1 MLKIKTALNQEK
13 DQLIVKT
20 TENITPQAFMKFFRN
35 TEKLN
40 QLTPEDRTEI
50 FRTVL
55 LGSSDLTKD
64 LLNEILRDYSVEHL
78 EVIECKSC

>member
-1 MLKIKTALNQEK
+1 METC
-13 DQLIVKT
+13 
-20 TENITPQAFMKFFRN
+20 ENITPEAFMEFFRD

-40 QLTPEDRTEI
+40 QLNPDDRNEI

-64 LLNEILRDYSVEHL
+64 LLNEILSDYSVEHL
-78 EVIECKSC
+78 EVIDLNHGGKQ

>member
-1 MLKIKTALNQEK
+1 MMKTIENTTQE
-13 DQLIVKT
+13 
-20 TENITPQAFMKFFRN
+20 AFMNFFRD

-40 QLTPEDRTEI
+40 QLTPEDRIEI

-55 LGSSDLTKD
+55 LGSSDLTKE

-78 EVIECKSC
+78 DVIGFKS

>member
-1 MLKIKTALNQEK
+1 MN
-13 DQLIVKT
+13 
-20 TENITPQAFMKFFRN
+20 FFRN

-55 LGSSDLTKD
+55 LGSSDLTED
-64 LLNEILRDYSVEHL
+64 LRNEILSDDDLR
-78 EVIECKSC
+78 

>member
-1 MLKIKTALNQEK
+1 ME
-13 DQLIVKT
+13 T
-20 TENITPQAFMKFFRN
+20 TENITPEAFMKFFRD

-55 LGSSDLTKD
+55 LGSSDLTED
-64 LLNEILRDYSVEHL
+64 LLNEILSDYSV
-78 EVIECKSC
+78 IICRQ

>member
-1 MLKIKTALNQEK
+1 ME
-13 DQLIVKT
+13 T
-20 TENITPQAFMKFFRN
+20 TENITPAAFMKFFRN

-64 LLNEILRDYSVEHL
+64 LLNEILRDYSVEQL
-78 EVIECKSC
+78 EVIDFDSSLRYASFRNRRLPRSQ